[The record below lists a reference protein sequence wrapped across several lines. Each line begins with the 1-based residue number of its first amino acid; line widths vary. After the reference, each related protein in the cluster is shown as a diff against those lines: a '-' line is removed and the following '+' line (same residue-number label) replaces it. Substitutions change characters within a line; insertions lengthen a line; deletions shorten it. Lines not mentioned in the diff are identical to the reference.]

1 MLIMSQQNGRK
12 NSGINIYF
20 QMKKNYVKLYVIVT
34 LHPKGIK
41 FTVIGCVVLHNQE
54 QTCSTFNANHI
65 NKHKRHLLPLGKLQN
80 RMIL

>member
-1 MLIMSQQNGRK
+1 MEE

-20 QMKKNYVKLYVIVT
+20 QNEKNYVKLYVIVT

-41 FTVIGCVVLHNQE
+41 FTVIGCVVFCIIKNKR
-54 QTCSTFNANHI
+54 STFNANHI
-65 NKHKRHLLPLGKLQN
+65 NKHKRHLLPLGELQN